1 MNVTPKRATG
11 DRGESRARQLLEAK
25 GMQWIASNWQCA
37 AGELD
42 LVMIDGDELVI
53 VEVKTRT
60 GESSGRAEESIG
72 HAKTARLLAAAEW
85 FISEHPAYQSLIWRI
100 DLLALTL
107 RRDGS
112 LARISHVINAVVSG

>member
-1 MNVTPKRATG
+1 MTITPKRATG
-11 DRGESRARQLLEAK
+11 NRGESQARQLLEAR
-25 GMQWIASNWQCA
+25 GMRWIASNWHCA

-60 GESSGRAEESIG
+60 GEGSGRAEESISR
-72 HAKTARLLAAAEW
+72 AKGARLLAAAEW
-85 FISEHPAYQSLIWRI
+85 FVSQHEDYASLIWRI

-107 RRDGS
+107 RPDGS
-112 LARISHVINAVVSG
+112 VARISHIVNAIVSG